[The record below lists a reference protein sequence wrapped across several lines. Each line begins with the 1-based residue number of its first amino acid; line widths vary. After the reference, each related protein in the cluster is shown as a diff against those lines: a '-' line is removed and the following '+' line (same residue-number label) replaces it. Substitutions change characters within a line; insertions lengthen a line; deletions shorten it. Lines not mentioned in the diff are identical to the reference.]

1 MKYIPEMQN
10 KRNRY
15 NNNKKKETSLHAIVS
30 HVVIGVTVKKL
41 G

>member
-15 NNNKKKETSLHAIVS
+15 NNNKKETSLHAIVS